1 MRPSEAARKHAGGV
15 LGKWLTPD
23 EPQAELDARDD
34 FEALLAALRTA
45 GVDIL
50 ADAPMQRFY
59 VLAAM
64 ALRHGRHE
72 AEVLDALWI
81 AADGLGD
88 LLDTA
93 VLANERLARLAELL
107 SQETQGGAHG

>member
-1 MRPSEAARKHAGGV
+1 MLPSQATRQYAAGV
-15 LGKWLTPD
+15 LENWLTPD
-23 EPQAELDARDD
+23 EPRAELDARHD
-34 FEALLAALRTA
+34 FEALLGALRAA
-45 GVDIL
+45 GVDVL
-50 ADAPMQRFY
+50 ADEPIQRFH
-59 VLAAM
+59 VLAAT

-72 AEVLDALWI
+72 AEVLDALWV

-107 SQETQGGAHG
+107 SQETQGGSHG